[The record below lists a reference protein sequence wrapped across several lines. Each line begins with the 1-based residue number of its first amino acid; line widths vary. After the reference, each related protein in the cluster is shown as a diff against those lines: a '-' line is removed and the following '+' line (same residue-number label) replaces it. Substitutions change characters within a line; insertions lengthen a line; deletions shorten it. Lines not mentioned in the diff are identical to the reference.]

1 MDGVFDTDGLR
12 IGTAE
17 REAASHVLADHFA
30 EGRLT
35 TAEYEE
41 RIDRVLTARTRGDVR
56 PLFADLPEP
65 HPAFLTTATPATVA
79 PAPTPAADLTTP
91 EPSDRSAVT
100 AGVLQIVLPFGAGRF
115 YTGETRLAVLQ
126 LLCVVITFG
135 MGALWPLIDGII
147 LLTQGGTDGRGR
159 TLR

>member
-1 MDGVFDTDGLR
+1 PGGPARRPRAPARGPPGARRPLR
-12 IGTAE
+12 GRT
-17 REAASHVLADHFA
+17 SHNLRVRGAH
-30 EGRLT
+30 RP
-35 TAEYEE
+35 
-41 RIDRVLTARTRGDVR
+41 VLTARTRGDVR

-65 HPAFLTTATPATVA
+65 HPAFLTAATPAVVA

-135 MGALWPLIDGII
+135 MGALWPLIDGIV